1 MDGLFKPGMFS
12 MDSPLLYAA
21 VAGGITIV
29 ALLLSYI
36 YSKVMQRRLDAQ
48 LEAIAKGK
56 KTILIVHI
64 DHKSYLHFVAISQV
78 SSKD

>member
-56 KTILIVHI
+56 KTMLRER
-64 DHKSYLHFVAISQV
+64 S
-78 SSKD
+78 